1 MKNTETT
8 ETIKT
13 IQKLNCLIK
22 GQKSFKFIVL
32 NIQQR
37 RLSAEK
43 LKLMNYGA
51 GEDFQESLGLQGEQ
65 ISES

>member
-22 GQKSFKFIVL
+22 GLKSFKFIVL

-65 ISES
+65 ISPS

>member
-8 ETIKT
+8 ENIKT
-13 IQKLNCLIK
+13 IQKLSCLIK

-51 GEDFQESLGLQGEQ
+51 GEDS
-65 ISES
+65 